1 MSRNHNKDLYI
12 ITLKSASSYLELA
25 KINNNSIN
33 INQTDDFHVYYTLS
47 IIALEYATK
56 YVDFYY
62 NNVESKNYLNIAKQ
76 ALEIKDFEIAIEYI
90 NVIIEFNNTESII
103 NNDNIM

>member
-1 MSRNHNKDLYI
+1 MSRNHTNNLY
-12 ITLKSASSYLELA
+12 TEALKSASSYLELV

-33 INQTDDFHVYYTLS
+33 INQTDDYHIYYTLS
-47 IIALEYATK
+47 KLALESAIN
-56 YVDFYY
+56 YVDFY

-90 NVIIEFNNTESII
+90 NVSIEFTNTESVI